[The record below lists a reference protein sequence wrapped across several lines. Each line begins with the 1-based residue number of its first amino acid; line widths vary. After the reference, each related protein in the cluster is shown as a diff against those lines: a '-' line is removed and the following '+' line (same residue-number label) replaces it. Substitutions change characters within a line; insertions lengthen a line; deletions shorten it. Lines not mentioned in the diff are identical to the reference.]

1 MHGTC
6 STWKL
11 LAQLVGAVV
20 LTCALLLV
28 LAAAA
33 FA

>member
-1 MHGTC
+1 MDRTC

-20 LTCALLLV
+20 LACALLLV

-33 FA
+33 LA

>member
-1 MHGTC
+1 MEKGF

-20 LTCALLLV
+20 LVCAFLLLT
-28 LAAAA
+28 AAWAWA
-33 FA
+33 